1 MIIQS
6 YKDLIVW
13 QKSITLVKI
22 VYQITD
28 KFDRSDL
35 YGLTS
40 QTRRSA
46 ISIPSNIAEGSRRR
60 SLTEYI
66 RFLSIANGS
75 AAELETQLIIAQAIY
90 YNIDFNE
97 SFCLLEEVL
106 KMLNT
111 MIGKLGN
118 RNTITY
124 YL

>member
-13 QKSITLVKI
+13 QKAITLVKI

-75 AAELETQLIIAQAIY
+75 AAELETQLIIAQAVY

-118 RNTITY
+118 RNTIT
-124 YL
+124 

>member
-13 QKSITLVKI
+13 QKSIVLVKI
-22 VYQITD
+22 VYKITD
-28 KFDRSDL
+28 NFDRSDL

-46 ISIPSNIAEGSRRR
+46 VSIPSNIAEGSRRR
-60 SLTEYI
+60 SLAEYI

-75 AAELETQLIIAQAIY
+75 AAELETQLIIAREIY
-90 YNIDFNE
+90 SNVNFNE
-97 SFCLLEEVL
+97 AFCLLEEVL

-111 MIGKLGN
+111 MIGKLVN
-118 RNTITY
+118 RNTIT
-124 YL
+124 

>member
-13 QKSITLVKI
+13 QKSIALVKI
-22 VYQITD
+22 VYKITD
-28 KFDRSDL
+28 NFDRSDL

-40 QTRRSA
+40 QIRRSA
-46 ISIPSNIAEGSRRR
+46 VSIPSNIAEGSRRR

-75 AAELETQLIIAQAIY
+75 AAELETQLIIAQEIY
-90 YNIDFNE
+90 HSIDFNE
-97 SFCLLEEVL
+97 AFCLLEEIL

-111 MIGKLGN
+111 MIGKLVN
-118 RNTITY
+118 RNTNT
-124 YL
+124 